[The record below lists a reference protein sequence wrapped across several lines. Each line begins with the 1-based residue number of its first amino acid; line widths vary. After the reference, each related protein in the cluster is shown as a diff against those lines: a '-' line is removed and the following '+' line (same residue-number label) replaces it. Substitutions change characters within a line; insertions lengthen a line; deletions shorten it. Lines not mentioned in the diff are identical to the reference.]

1 MPLVL
6 AGTGGRPSH
15 PDSHRHRPRLPPNSA
30 AASPSGLGFE
40 LFGSGPFPTESL
52 VPSLPW
58 LPSVKCISAVGFK
71 TGHFC
76 TISAPI
82 FDFDRCSFASRHGT
96 RRIAGTALHR
106 GMEHFHDARTRR
118 TQRNNRT
125 RERTPNHANQPE
137 REAARVAWQNFT
149 VSLPFDTPFML
160 FPPVKFLAEG
170 DGIRTLARWLCITWI
185 RLAGTPGS
193 RSRLQT
199 PCPDRL
205 FVARGFE
212 IECQGH

>member
-137 REAARVAWQNFT
+137 RKQRGWHGKT
-149 VSLPFDTPFML
+149 LPFLYRLTPHLCCSRRSSFWRRK
-160 FPPVKFLAEG
+160 PG
-170 DGIRTLARWLCITWI
+170 YGRWH
-185 RLAGTPGS
+185 AGCASHGSDWPGP
-193 RSRLQT
+193 RAAD
-199 PCPDRL
+199 PDCKHRVL
-205 FVARGFE
+205 TASL
-212 IECQGH
+212 

>member
-71 TGHFC
+71 TAPFLHHFC
-76 TISAPI
+76 TISAPF
-82 FDFDRCSFASRHGT
+82 FDFGRCSFASRRGT
-96 RRIAGTALHR
+96 RRIDGVARHR

-125 RERTPNHANQPE
+125 RERTPNHENQPE
-137 REAARVAWQNFT
+137 RKQRGWHGKT
-149 VSLPFDTPFML
+149 LPFLYRLTPHL
-160 FPPVKFLAEG
+160 FCSRRSSFWRRKPGYGRWHAGWASHGSDWPGPRAADPDCKHRVL
-170 DGIRTLARWLCITWI
+170 TLSL
-185 RLAGTPGS
+185 
-193 RSRLQT
+193 
-199 PCPDRL
+199 
-205 FVARGFE
+205 
-212 IECQGH
+212 

>member
-71 TGHFC
+71 TAPFLHHFC
-76 TISAPI
+76 TVFWFLTGAVLLRGTGQDGSPVLRSTGAWNIFMTQGRGAHSATTGPARGHQTTRISQNGKQ
-82 FDFDRCSFASRHGT
+82 RGWHGKT
-96 RRIAGTALHR
+96 
-106 GMEHFHDARTRR
+106 
-118 TQRNNRT
+118 
-125 RERTPNHANQPE
+125 
-137 REAARVAWQNFT
+137 
-149 VSLPFDTPFML
+149 LPFLYRLTPHLCCSRRSSFWRRETGYGRWHAGCASHGSDWPGPRAADPDCKHRVLTL
-160 FPPVKFLAEG
+160 FL
-170 DGIRTLARWLCITWI
+170 
-185 RLAGTPGS
+185 
-193 RSRLQT
+193 
-199 PCPDRL
+199 
-205 FVARGFE
+205 
-212 IECQGH
+212 